1 MQVTEMME
9 AIQAYHKKLGY
20 DYQYESLEKQMEHFR
35 SLVLAQMVEV
45 VETVDWTPWKPW
57 RDAKDQV
64 FNKEEA
70 ALELVD
76 QFFFLTAMWLSLGL
90 PIPSFEDIFKV
101 KLAENLSRIER
112 GYNKTQPV

>member
-20 DYQYESLEKQMEHFR
+20 DYKYASTEEQMAHFR

-57 RDAKDQV
+57 RKVEDQQ
-64 FNKEEA
+64 FNTSEA

-90 PIPSFEDIFKV
+90 PISSFEEMFKT
-101 KLAENLSRIER
+101 KLAENLSRIDR
-112 GYNKTQPV
+112 GYNK